1 MSDSF
6 DQEEEVR
13 RLLQC
18 AEDYLWFTVEELGI
32 AVPEEEFDASA
43 FEVELERRRI
53 YFLFPNLTEAERATM
68 EVIAAFRSRLDAAIN
83 TPRQALMPDE
93 VEELEQTIRRRER
106 AFVAA
111 KAEVLRLFPKL
122 SAVQKDIIRSEY
134 LRIQFRNPTT

>member
-6 DQEEEVR
+6 EQQEEVR

-18 AEDYLWFTVEELGI
+18 AEDYLWFTVEELKI
-32 AVPEEEFDASA
+32 PVPEEEFDASA

-53 YFLFPNLTEAERATM
+53 HFLFPNLTEAERATI

-83 TPRQALMPDE
+83 TPRQTLTPGEA
-93 VEELEQTIRRRER
+93 EELEQTIRRRER

-111 KAEVLRLFPKL
+111 RAEVLRLSPKL
-122 SAVQKDIIRSEY
+122 SAVQNDIIRTEY